1 MRAILAAVVGA
12 TLIVSMPAA
21 AAAQAQPAAAGQP
34 DDPAKLAEARAIV
47 QIVSPPAERE
57 KTLSALL
64 PKIEAQMRTPLPP
77 AVEADPGLKAVIE
90 GGYKDFMGLAQQVLL
105 KHMPDMM
112 EATAV
117 AYTHEFSL
125 AELRQIHAFADTEA
139 GHHYLSR
146 AASVLGDPAVAKANS
161 AMIAD
166 LHQLLATKKAELKD
180 KFAAYLE
187 AHPDVAKKV
196 ADADAA
202 AEEKSK

>member
-1 MRAILAAVVGA
+1 MRAVLNIFLGAA
-12 TLIVSMPAA
+12 LIASMPAA
-21 AAAQAQPAAAGQP
+21 ASAQAQPAAAAQP

-47 QIVSPPAERE
+47 QIVSPPADRE
-57 KTLSALL
+57 KMLDALL

-77 AVEADPGLKAVIE
+77 AVEADPGLKAVVE
-90 GGYKDFMGLAQQVLL
+90 GSYKDFMGVAQQVLL

-112 EATAV
+112 EATAL

-125 AELRQIHAFADTEA
+125 AELKQIHAFADTET

-146 AASVLGDPAVAKANS
+146 SAFVLGDPAVAKANS

-166 LHQLLATKKAELKD
+166 IHQLLATKKAELKD

-187 AHPDVAKKV
+187 AHPDVAKKI
-196 ADADAA
+196 ADAA
-202 AEEKSK
+202 AAAAEQSK